1 VAVVGACLPTL
12 RPLLMTRRQNSAKV
26 ISDYSRGS
34 NSRKSRPTITDVT
47 ADDRSSTA
55 SIAGLHKGKAHT
67 GITEFQTH
75 VESLPLQDMAPH
87 KGIRVQREFYG
98 GSANPV

>member
-1 VAVVGACLPTL
+1 
-12 RPLLMTRRQNSAKV
+12 MTRRQNSSKV

-34 NSRKSRPTITDVT
+34 NSRKSKPTLTDVT

-67 GITEFQTH
+67 GVTEFQSH
-75 VESLPLQDMAPH
+75 VESLPLQDMAPQ

-98 GSANPV
+98 GNANHV

>member
-1 VAVVGACLPTL
+1 
-12 RPLLMTRRQNSAKV
+12 MTRRPKSAKV

-34 NSRKSRPTITDVT
+34 NSRKSRPTIMDTT

-55 SIAGLHKGKAHT
+55 SIAGLQKGKART
-67 GITEFQTH
+67 GVTECQTH
-75 VESLPLQDMAPH
+75 VESLPLQDMAPQE
-87 KGIRVQREFYG
+87 GIRVQREFYG